1 MLYNLFKGM
10 SWLVLLA
17 YEYDVYLLNCK
28 WLHCMTFLKQ
38 FIICSTVIYVH
49 NFVVIVLSYK
59 MWYFE
64 LQLFT
69 IYDLLILILE
79 KEPVFP
85 FSMLSA
91 KQGNYWYH
99 FITSLVW
106 RGPWLRIE
114 PGTSRTQCHH
124 YTTRLSWECK
134 WILSGIEILR
144 SRKEKTRMTTYN
156 RNRSNVKKTQNKLYM
171 IFCRVS
177 FD

>member
-1 MLYNLFKGM
+1 
-10 SWLVLLA
+10 
-17 YEYDVYLLNCK
+17 
-28 WLHCMTFLKQ
+28 MTFLKQ

-91 KQGNYWYH
+91 KQGSYWYH
-99 FITSLVW
+99 LISSLV
-106 RGPWLRIE
+106 
-114 PGTSRTQCHH
+114 
-124 YTTRLSWECK
+124 
-134 WILSGIEILR
+134 
-144 SRKEKTRMTTYN
+144 
-156 RNRSNVKKTQNKLYM
+156 
-171 IFCRVS
+171 
-177 FD
+177 